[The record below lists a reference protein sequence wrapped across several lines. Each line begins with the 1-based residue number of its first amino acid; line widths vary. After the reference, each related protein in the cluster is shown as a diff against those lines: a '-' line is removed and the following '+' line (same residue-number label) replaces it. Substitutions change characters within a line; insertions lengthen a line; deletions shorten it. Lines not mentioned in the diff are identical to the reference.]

1 MVPLERQQAYLAKPS
16 PRSPDSQAARGRCAV
31 AFLLAASVYGGG
43 GGQAVIAASALAS
56 ADCSE
61 PAGTTQCG
69 QVHGLRAT
77 LYYTA
82 LERDYVPGNSAEFRD
97 VSGNILRRGS
107 EEFFQAASIEG
118 SARFVDG
125 QVLNYHQRVGGEV
138 RWMKIDAEL
147 GLDARGCELVP
158 FRSAAVDPTAVA
170 LGTVMLLAETKGML
184 LPDGSAHDGIWIAA
198 DTGDSILGDRI
209 DLYTGAGMGSMV
221 VPRRHGIQH
230 LQELAFRTTGTT
242 TECNP
247 P

>member
-16 PRSPDSQAARGRCAV
+16 PRSPDSKAARGRWTV
-31 AFLLAASVYGGG
+31 AFLVAASLYGGIE
-43 GGQAVIAASALAS
+43 GQEVIAASAPEKVA
-56 ADCSE
+56 CSE
-61 PAGTTQCG
+61 PAGTAPCG

-82 LERDYVPGNSAEFRD
+82 LERDYVQGSSADFRD

-107 EEFFQAASIEG
+107 DEFFRAASIEG
-118 SARFVDG
+118 SARFEDG
-125 QVLNYHQRVGGEV
+125 QVLNYHHKIGNEV
-138 RWMKIDAEL
+138 RWTIIDAEL

-158 FRSAAVDPTAVA
+158 FRSAAVDPAAVA
-170 LGTVMLLAETKGML
+170 LGTVMLLAETRGML

-209 DLYTGAGMGSMV
+209 DLYTGAGMSSMV
-221 VPRRHGIQH
+221 VPRRHGIRH
-230 LQELAFRTTGTT
+230 LQELTSRTTGTT